1 MEIMMAMNESNRT
14 SGRTEIQRQIRMAA
28 VLLVVMVVLG
38 YAAVP
43 FVDHAVS
50 SPSVA
55 AQAASANGASGAR
68 FAPQAMGPAAAAEE
82 SWRSHGRRVGAD
94 PSDHSRECQPDLG
107 INTACVYN

>member
-1 MEIMMAMNESNRT
+1 M
-14 SGRTEIQRQIRMAA
+14 
-28 VLLVVMVVLG
+28 LLVVMVVLG

-50 SPSVA
+50 SPNVA
-55 AQAASANGASGAR
+55 VQAALTNRAPRVG
-68 FAPQAMGPAAAAEE
+68 FAPQAMGPAAAADE
-82 SWRSHGRRVGAD
+82 SLRSHVLKIGVD

>member
-1 MEIMMAMNESNRT
+1 MAMNESNRT
-14 SGRTEIQRQIRMAA
+14 SGRTEVQRQIRMAA
-28 VLLVVMVVLG
+28 VLLVLMVVMG

-55 AQAASANGASGAR
+55 ARAASANGAPGAR
-68 FAPQAMGPAAAAEE
+68 FAPQAMGPAAAADE
-82 SWRSHGRRVGAD
+82 SLRSHVLKVGTD
-94 PSDHSRECQPDLG
+94 LSDHSRECQPDLG